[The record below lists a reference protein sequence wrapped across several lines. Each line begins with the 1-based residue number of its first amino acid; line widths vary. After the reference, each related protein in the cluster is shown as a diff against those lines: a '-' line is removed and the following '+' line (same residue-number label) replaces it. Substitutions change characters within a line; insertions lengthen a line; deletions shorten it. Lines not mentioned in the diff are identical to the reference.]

1 MSVGLE
7 EDMGKVRDSL
17 SALHFHLIC
26 LLIVM
31 MVQELLNVG
40 QVLGFCSVV
49 VVLDLL
55 RSILDFVHLFVCFL
69 CTEGKSWL
77 DF

>member
-7 EDMGKVRDSL
+7 EDRWKVRDSL
-17 SALHFHLIC
+17 GALHFHLIC
-26 LLIVM
+26 LL
-31 MVQELLNVG
+31 MVQVLLNLE
-40 QVLGFCSVV
+40 QVLRFCSVV
-49 VVLDLL
+49 VASDPLG
-55 RSILDFVHLFVCFL
+55 SISVFIHLFVCFL

>member
-7 EDMGKVRDSL
+7 EDRGKARDSL

-26 LLIVM
+26 LLIIM
-31 MVQELLNVG
+31 MVQVLLNLE
-40 QVLGFCSVV
+40 QVLRFCSVV
-49 VVLDLL
+49 VASDPLG
-55 RSILDFVHLFVCFL
+55 SIPVFIHLFVCFL

>member
-7 EDMGKVRDSL
+7 EDRRKVRDSL

-26 LLIVM
+26 LLIVT
-31 MVQELLNVG
+31 MVQVLLNLE
-40 QVLGFCSVV
+40 QVLWFCSVV
-49 VVLDLL
+49 VASDPLGSTPVF
-55 RSILDFVHLFVCFL
+55 IHLFACFL